1 MTDERETDFLAYI
14 LCGLI
19 VAISGIAVG
28 VASTGAPAPGP
39 PRECAAS
46 GEQAVSGSLCAD
58 SAAAR
63 LSPSPSRLSP
73 SPKD

>member
-28 VASTGAPAPGP
+28 VASTGAPAESP
-39 PRECAAS
+39 PRECAA
-46 GEQAVSGSLCAD
+46 GGGQAPSGSLCAD
-58 SAAAR
+58 GSAAR
-63 LSPSPSRLSP
+63 LSPSPR
-73 SPKD
+73 D